1 MKTLSLLCAML
12 VAATLVSGQSIANLE
27 YAINFRQYAENAV
40 PVNPEGSLNGYVP
53 NAMPPNNLN
62 GLANANLMNNL
73 NLNLN
78 NANAFANAIPE
89 DAVAIR
95 INIKDDDTGNE
106 ERNMNLYTAISD
118 PLETNDDGELQPEV
132 STAVY
137 PNPATNAVTFEFELD
152 EPLDLRI
159 VLYDGY
165 GRPVRTVAPLR
176 SHEKGVYSYRTSI
189 VNLPSA
195 MYFVRLESN
204 QVVKTEKLIKQ

>member
-12 VAATLVSGQSIANLE
+12 VAATLVSAQSIANLE

-53 NAMPPNNLN
+53 NAVPPNNLN

-73 NLNLN
+73 NLN
-78 NANAFANAIPE
+78 NANAFANTVAE
-89 DAVAIR
+89 DAVAVR
-95 INIKDDDTGNE
+95 INIKDEDAGNG
-106 ERNMNLYTAISD
+106 ERNMSLFAAISE
-118 PLETNDDGELQPEV
+118 PLETNDDGDIQPEV
-132 STAVY
+132 STALY

-152 EPLDLRI
+152 EALDLRI

-165 GRPVRTVAPLR
+165 GRPVRTIAPLL
-176 SHEKGVYSYRTSI
+176 SHEKGVYTYRTSI

-204 QVVKTEKLIKQ
+204 HVVKTEKLIKQ